1 MEFLIAVVICF
12 LVFSLGHYLGKRSKA
27 CEIAYVLGALLAC
40 AGVFLITLAN
50 LAEMESIALNII
62 LPVFKLFGVGFTAIG
77 GSVVLVSIAYARK
90 CDVKEA

>member
-1 MEFLIAVVICF
+1 MEFLITVVICF
-12 LVFSLGHYLGKRSKA
+12 LVFRLGHFLGKRSKA